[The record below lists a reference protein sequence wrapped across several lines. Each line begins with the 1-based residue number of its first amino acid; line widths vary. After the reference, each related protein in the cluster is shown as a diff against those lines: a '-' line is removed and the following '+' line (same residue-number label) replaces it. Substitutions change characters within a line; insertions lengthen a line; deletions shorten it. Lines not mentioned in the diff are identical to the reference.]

1 MANKG
6 DRRLKWTDYLPLAV
20 LVAVFMLSAALLFV
34 QYFYNREQLNRE
46 FTQERVLTA
55 RFAASHLREFLEHE
69 RMALE
74 NVAGLVSLTGDL
86 GEGKAAL
93 DLFLKTHKRSPKL
106 FSFFVLDSRGRY
118 MYSMPES
125 LVDRY
130 MQDLSEEDY
139 FRKPAAA
146 GGFYNAGARP
156 DGRGGFELIISVP
169 VYSGG

>member
-1 MANKG
+1 MGVEK
-6 DRRLKWTDYLPLAV
+6 
-20 LVAVFMLSAALLFV
+20 
-34 QYFYNREQLNRE
+34 
-46 FTQERVLTA
+46 
-55 RFAASHLREFLEHE
+55 
-69 RMALE
+69 
-74 NVAGLVSLTGDL
+74 VAGLVSLTGDL

-169 VYSGG
+169 VYSGGAGKGRFIGVVAERIDLRALDAMFISEVEAGKDSYAFLIDEGGRQI